1 MATELSQGFQS
12 LGDVIAQLP
21 DTLDTQAKQT
31 SHIINAQKDSIAA
44 GEDLKKSLQSAS
56 RVVDTL
62 YRAHSILTEV
72 KLQLDEKSSGGKE
85 VE

>member
-21 DTLDTQAKQT
+21 DTLHMDTEAKQT
-31 SHIINAQKDSIAA
+31 SHIIQAQKDSIAA
-44 GEDLKKSLQSAS
+44 GEDLNKSLQSAS
-56 RVVDTL
+56 VVADKL

-72 KLQLDEKSSGGKE
+72 NLRLEEKSNGGE
-85 VE
+85 